1 MDPLLLF
8 ILLAGRLFGILLV
21 TSNNDLQKPFGEII
35 ISFLIRG
42 VPPVFSFLLSILK
55 NQRPLFARFVFAATR
70 KGLCREGAFMSFARK
85 GKKGRVMGKITSYL
99 KRFEEKMR
107 QEDGVTVIEVVLVLM
122 VFVSLAFLFREQI
135 TAMME
140 QLLGKATSQA
150 ANF

>member
-1 MDPLLLF
+1 
-8 ILLAGRLFGILLV
+8 
-21 TSNNDLQKPFGEII
+21 
-35 ISFLIRG
+35 
-42 VPPVFSFLLSILK
+42 
-55 NQRPLFARFVFAATR
+55 
-70 KGLCREGAFMSFARK
+70 
-85 GKKGRVMGKITSYL
+85 
-99 KRFEEKMR
+99 MR

>member
-1 MDPLLLF
+1 
-8 ILLAGRLFGILLV
+8 
-21 TSNNDLQKPFGEII
+21 
-35 ISFLIRG
+35 
-42 VPPVFSFLLSILK
+42 
-55 NQRPLFARFVFAATR
+55 
-70 KGLCREGAFMSFARK
+70 MSFARK
-85 GKKGRVMGKITSYL
+85 GKKGRAMRKISLYL